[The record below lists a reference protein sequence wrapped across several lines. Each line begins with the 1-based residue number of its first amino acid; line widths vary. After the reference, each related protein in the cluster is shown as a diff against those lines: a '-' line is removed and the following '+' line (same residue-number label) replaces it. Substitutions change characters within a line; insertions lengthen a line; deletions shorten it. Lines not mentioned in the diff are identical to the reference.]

1 MALRQ
6 LICFD
11 FTKHVP
17 KNLILMIFFK
27 EDVNF
32 LKKS

>member
-6 LICFD
+6 LIYFD

-17 KNLILMIFFK
+17 KNFILMIFFK
-27 EDVNF
+27 EDVIF